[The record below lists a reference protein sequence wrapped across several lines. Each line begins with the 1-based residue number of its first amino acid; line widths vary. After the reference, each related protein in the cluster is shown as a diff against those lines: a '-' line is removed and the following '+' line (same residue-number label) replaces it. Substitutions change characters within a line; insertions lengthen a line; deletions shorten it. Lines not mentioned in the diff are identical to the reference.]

1 MRRATYLLTLF
12 SVLLSSAAILAQDME
27 QDERIIFLRNPS
39 FEDMPRNSAPP
50 LGWTDCGFPG
60 ETPPDVHPDPKFEF
74 SVRMEAFH
82 GKTYLGMVT
91 RENETYESVG
101 QLLSQPMEAGQC
113 YELKIHLA
121 RSSVYLSRSR
131 LTGQPSNYVEP
142 IRLRI
147 FGGYSIC
154 DKGEEIGRTGPIGN
168 YEWEQKRIK
177 LEPDADYTH
186 LILQAYY
193 PKATLIPSNG
203 NLILDN
209 AQPLMPIECDKDLS
223 KPDIPTEELV
233 VLVDPET
240 QIVPRTVT
248 PRGVTPT
255 PNPPVEAPPKKAL
268 NTVVLGTTKAFLRE
282 GEVFA
287 VENISFKV
295 DSPEIE
301 ESSEPAL
308 QEIVGF
314 LRQNNNLIVE
324 IGGHASALADS
335 GYAKSLSKDRAQSV
349 VDYLKKHSI
358 PWQRLIARGYGK
370 TRPVCMDKD
379 PECHRRNQRVEV
391 KILKLKQS
399 R

>member
-1 MRRATYLLTLF
+1 MRRAIYLLTLF
-12 SVLLSSAAILAQDME
+12 SVLLSSVALVAQDIV

-74 SVRMEAFH
+74 SVRKQAFH

-101 QLLSQPMEAGQC
+101 QLLSQPMQGGQC
-113 YELKIHLA
+113 YVLNIHLA

-131 LTGQPSNYVEP
+131 VTGQPSNYVDP

-147 FGGYSIC
+147 YGGYSIC
-154 DKGEEIGRTGPIGN
+154 DKGEEIGGTSPISN
-168 YEWEQKRIK
+168 YDWEQYSIK

-186 LILQAYY
+186 IILQAYY
-193 PKATLIPSNG
+193 PPATLRPANG
-203 NLILDN
+203 NIILDN
-209 AQPLMPIECDKDLS
+209 AQPLMPIECDQDPS
-223 KPDIPTEELV
+223 TISPPAEEMIT
-233 VLVDPET
+233 LVDPEKK
-240 QIVPRTVT
+240 IVPRTVT
-248 PRGVTPT
+248 PRSVTPQ
-255 PNPPVEAPPKKAL
+255 PKQPVVSAPKKEEPK
-268 NTVVLGTTKAFLRE
+268 VVLGTTEAVLRE

-287 VENISFKV
+287 VENINFKI

-314 LRQNNNLIVE
+314 LRQNDKLIVE

-335 GYAKSLSKDRAQSV
+335 GYATSLSKKRAQSV
-349 VDYLKKHSI
+349 VDYLKNHSI

-370 TRPVCMDKD
+370 TRPVCMDKA

>member
-1 MRRATYLLTLF
+1 MRRAPYLLALF
-12 SVLLSSAAILAQDME
+12 SVLLSSVAMIAQDME

-74 SVRMEAFH
+74 SVRMQAFH

-101 QLLSQPMEAGQC
+101 QLLSQPMEGGQC
-113 YELKIHLA
+113 YVLQIHLA

-142 IRLRI
+142 IRLRV

-154 DKGEEIGRTGPIGN
+154 DKGEEIGGTGPISN
-168 YEWEQKRIK
+168 YKWSQYRIK

-203 NLILDN
+203 NIILDN
-209 AQPLMPIECDKDLS
+209 AQPLMPIECDQDPSILDT
-223 KPDIPTEELV
+223 PAEEMITLI
-233 VLVDPET
+233 DPET
-240 QIVPRTVT
+240 KIVPRSVT
-248 PRGVTPT
+248 PRGTAPA
-255 PNPPVEAPPKKAL
+255 PKPPVLTQPKERQ
-268 NTVVLGTTKAFLRE
+268 NTVVLGTTKAFLKE

-287 VENISFKV
+287 VENINFKP

-335 GYAKSLSKDRAQSV
+335 GYAKTLSKNRAESV
-349 VDYLKKHSI
+349 VEYLKKHSI